1 LFRKAF
7 RSFLEIAFFSISW
20 EVFMTLDSSV
30 LPGPP
35 QASASAGA
43 RLDALRAS
51 LRKLEVPGR
60 AEDFSAERMSLGL
73 AALDGHFPGGGL
85 SPAALQEILPAGGE
99 GDEAAACGF
108 CLALLASWQGFLD
121 LSSEKPLLW
130 IGRAGDF
137 YPPAVLA
144 YGLDPA
150 AFLMVQPRDGAAE
163 TLWAMEEALRCRKI
177 AAVVG
182 EVEALP
188 LHADRRLQLLAEE
201 SMRPAFLLRRS
212 GFARPGQAQGARAA
226 AYRWRIA
233 PLAEPQASQRD
244 PLWGPAWRVELLRC
258 REAAPGNWDLLWNNP
273 EKKEDAPGGF
283 ALAAPLRHGSLAAP
297 AFRCAG

>member
-1 LFRKAF
+1 MPR
-7 RSFLEIAFFSISW
+7 
-20 EVFMTLDSSV
+20 DSSM
-30 LPGPP
+30 PSASP
-35 QASASAGA
+35 QAGGVAKPAA
-43 RLDALRAS
+43 NLAVLRAS
-51 LRKLEVPGR
+51 LRKLEASARLEVST
-60 AEDFSAERMSLGL
+60 AEGMSLGL
-73 AALDGHFPGGGL
+73 PALDDHFPGGGL
-85 SPAALQEILPAGGE
+85 SPAALQEILPAAGE

-108 CLALLASWQGFLD
+108 CLALLASWQGFLA
-121 LSSEKPLLW
+121 LSPEKPLAW

-137 YPPAVLA
+137 YPPAALA

-201 SMRPAFLLRRS
+201 AMRPALLLRRC
-212 GFARPGQAQGARAA
+212 GFARSGQAQGARAA

-233 PLAEPQASQRD
+233 PLAGQKVS
-244 PLWGPAWRVELLRC
+244 GPAWRVDLLRC
-258 REAAPGNWDLLWNNP
+258 RGAAPGNWDLQWNKP
-273 EKKEDAPGGF
+273 EKEEDAAGGF
-283 ALAAPLRHGSLAAP
+283 ALAAPLCHGPLAAP
-297 AFRCAG
+297 ALRRVG